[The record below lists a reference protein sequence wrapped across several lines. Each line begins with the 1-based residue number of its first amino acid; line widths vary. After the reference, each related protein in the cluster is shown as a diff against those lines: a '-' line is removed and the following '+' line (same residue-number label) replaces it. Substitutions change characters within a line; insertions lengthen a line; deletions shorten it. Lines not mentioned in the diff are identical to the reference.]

1 MIDQLTQTIANWT
14 PLLGM
19 ALLHFLWQG
28 LLIGV
33 LAAIGFYVLRNAKAQ
48 SRYLLGCVALTLCI
62 AMPVSYV
69 IQASDN
75 HSLSTLV
82 NTDSPTVANLNT
94 PSLIEQNLLDQISTA
109 SSSISS
115 PFLSQLDSGLRNH
128 VSLIV
133 SVWAVGVALMAL
145 RMALGLL
152 WVRARVNHGAQRN
165 DPQWQEKVSNMA
177 LSLGIS
183 RPIRLGISNEIESP
197 VTAGWWR
204 PMVIV
209 PAALLTGM
217 APNLLEALL
226 AHELAHVKRMD
237 YLVNLLQSAIEIV
250 LFYHPVVWW
259 LSKQIRIEREQIAD
273 DLAAGLLGEPRRL
286 ALALSEL
293 EQFQFINP
301 HIAQAAHG
309 GNLMSRIKRLIRPE
323 TSTKPLSWK
332 MLVPLAGLS
341 AACAVLYV
349 QVGVVNAQT
358 TPAPTLEVM
367 SASAPNLLALST
379 SALTHG
385 TSVQAGESGK
395 SDKADQASKSERKNT
410 SRADS
415 YALIKAKTDDGIDVT
430 TNSGYDNKEIKLL
443 GLRSKEDTL
452 WFRENGKSYAIRDK
466 AIIAQV
472 KDAYKPME
480 DLGQQMEAQGK
491 KMEEQGKIME
501 EIGKQMDA
509 VQKAAYKT
517 DAEVEKR
524 FEEKMRQH
532 EKKMAEFEKK
542 MEKAATKLA
551 KANSD
556 SDRADAQKNI
566 AETQAMLQEVS
577 AIISKEAAAFGIE
590 QAKHSAS
597 LKPLEDLG
605 KKMNAAGEP
614 MDALGKQMN
623 RLGDQM
629 NALAKQAEKQVKAI
643 IQAAKEKGLAVQ
655 EDKG

>member
-1 MIDQLTQTIANWT
+1 MISHLTQSISNWI
-14 PLLGM
+14 PILGM

-28 LLIGV
+28 LLIGA

-48 SRYLLGCVALTLCI
+48 SRYMLGCVALMLCF

-69 IQASDN
+69 FQAS
-75 HSLSTLV
+75 ST
-82 NTDSPTVANLNT
+82 SSIPTLMNAGSATVKNDEA
-94 PSLIEQNLLDQISTA
+94 PSLIAQNSADPI
-109 SSSISS
+109 SISS
-115 PFLSQLDSGLRNH
+115 QFLSQLDSSVRSH

-152 WVRARVNHGAQRN
+152 WVQARVNHGAQRS
-165 DPQWQEKVSNMA
+165 DPYWQERLNNLA
-177 LSLGIS
+177 QRIGIT
-183 RPIRLGISNEIESP
+183 RQIRLGVSNEIESP

-209 PAALLTGM
+209 PAALITGM
-217 APNLLEALL
+217 PPDLLEALL

-323 TSTKPLSWK
+323 TSAKPLSWR

-341 AACAVLYV
+341 AACAVLYA
-349 QVGVVNAQT
+349 QIGVVNAQT
-358 TPAPTLEVM
+358 TSVSKLANM
-367 SASAPNLLALST
+367 SASAPALLALGS
-379 SALTHG
+379 SALANEI
-385 TSVQAGESGK
+385 SAQANKAGK
-395 SDKADQASKSERKNT
+395 EDKEEKLTKIEHKNG
-410 SRADS
+410 SRS
-415 YALIKAKTDDGIDVT
+415 NPYALIKANTGNGLDVT
-430 TNSGYDNKEIKLL
+430 TNSGYSSKEIKLL
-443 GLRSKEDTL
+443 GLRSKEDTI

-466 AIIAQV
+466 ATITQV
-472 KDAYKPME
+472 KEAYKPME
-480 DLGQQMEAQGK
+480 ELSQQMEAQGK
-491 KMEEQGKIME
+491 KMEDQGKVME
-501 EIGKQMDA
+501 DIGKQMEA
-509 VQKAAYKT
+509 VQNIQSKDDGALESK
-517 DAEVEKR
+517 
-524 FEEKMRQH
+524 FEEKMRQY
-532 EKKMAEFEKK
+532 EKKMADFEKK
-542 MEKAATKLA
+542 MEKAAAKLQ
-551 KANSD
+551 KANSNTE
-556 SDRADAQKNI
+556 RADAHRII
-566 AETQAMLQEVS
+566 ADIQVMIQDVA
-577 AIISKEAAAFGIE
+577 ARIAKESTAFGME
-590 QAKHSAS
+590 QGKRAQS
-597 LKPLEDLG
+597 LKPLEELG

-614 MDALGKQMN
+614 MNELGKQMN
-623 RLGDQM
+623 QLDEKM
-629 NALAKQAEKQVKAI
+629 NALATQAEKQVKSI

-655 EDKG
+655 EDKS